1 MRMLHATP
9 TRNLRRIL
17 CNGLKASRS
26 KGAVDTVWLVA
37 PGMTGAA
44 ITHAAKRHRV
54 HATQVSVIEVDV
66 PRAWLRKGKRK
77 GLWHTG
83 GRNVPRERIKFV
95 SGFIR
100 IEAGNHATA

>member
-1 MRMLHATP
+1 MLHATP
-9 TRNLRRIL
+9 TRNVARIL
-17 CNGLKASRS
+17 CSGLKASRS

-54 HATQVSVIEVDV
+54 HATQVSVIEVNV
-66 PRAWLRKGKRK
+66 PRSWLRKGKRK

-83 GRNVPRERIKFV
+83 GRDIPRDRIDFV

-100 IEAGNHATA
+100 IGAAQHASA